1 MALTVPIFR
10 LQSSA
15 SMNRT
20 QSSVVRGSP
29 ERMDRNISP
38 IINFDALL
46 FHDLSRIN
54 TSRYLVSR
62 IIKQCLLF
70 RNKYGIQMNIDYWSR
85 IVYPKV
91 EAQCEIRSKTNFIQK
106 TWTSLLLVFISILL
120 FDGRYWFKETYQDL
134 MRIRLNYLEI
144 FMPEDQNQGHK
155 DYSRLSLCL
164 SFRVSLISVN
174 TDYYFTVACDSYLIS
189 SSRFTSIFNG
199 YNSKDY
205 AFIYKDNY
213 QNSDHF
219 LYSMSIF
226 YYIFRTP
233 ISNYFLFCKTYNEGI
248 FLLYLIL

>member
-1 MALTVPIFR
+1 
-10 LQSSA
+10 
-15 SMNRT
+15 
-20 QSSVVRGSP
+20 
-29 ERMDRNISP
+29 
-38 IINFDALL
+38 
-46 FHDLSRIN
+46 
-54 TSRYLVSR
+54 
-62 IIKQCLLF
+62 
-70 RNKYGIQMNIDYWSR
+70 
-85 IVYPKV
+85 
-91 EAQCEIRSKTNFIQK
+91 
-106 TWTSLLLVFISILL
+106 
-120 FDGRYWFKETYQDL
+120 

-164 SFRVSLISVN
+164 SFRVSLISID

-189 SSRFTSIFNG
+189 SSHFTSIFNG

-226 YYIFRTP
+226 YYIFREP
-233 ISNYFLFCKTYNEGI
+233 ISNYFLFCKTHNEGI

>member
-70 RNKYGIQMNIDYWSR
+70 RNKYGIQMNIDYWNR

-144 FMPEDQNQGHK
+144 LMPEDRNQGQGLFP
-155 DYSRLSLCL
+155 SITL
-164 SFRVSLISVN
+164 
-174 TDYYFTVACDSYLIS
+174 
-189 SSRFTSIFNG
+189 SIFSSFFN
-199 YNSKDY
+199 
-205 AFIYKDNY
+205 F
-213 QNSDHF
+213 
-219 LYSMSIF
+219 
-226 YYIFRTP
+226 
-233 ISNYFLFCKTYNEGI
+233 YFLLQLVT
-248 FLLYLIL
+248 LI